1 MRQVTQYLFTLKGTV
16 SFCVLQILFFSW
28 TGVINR
34 DCINLRQSLHCK
46 DVVWKGIQL
55 VRYLLSAF
63 KQFEHLS
70 HLPFTLHPKIHEHKR
85 PAISLIIK
93 ALLWNCCGREWNK
106 YRYRHCMKKAR
117 LRAALLIGSW
127 WGNDELSYTM
137 EQSLY
142 DHWSKCKVRCTFTCT
157 LSQVDLLQMKEK
169 SWKLSIFGQKRQG
182 MGVHHKALGRLM
194 LPLFGAHLSLRA
206 VSIYVVGR

>member
-16 SFCVLQILFFSW
+16 SLCVLQILFFPW

-46 DVVWKGIQL
+46 DLAWNGIQL

-70 HLPFTLHPKIHEHKR
+70 HLPFPLDPKDPWTQESCNQSHNQGIVVK
-85 PAISLIIK
+85 
-93 ALLWNCCGREWNK
+93 LLWKRMK
-106 YRYRHCMKKAR
+106 YRYRHCTKKAR

-127 WGNDELSYTM
+127 WGNNELSYTM
-137 EQSLY
+137 EQSSY
-142 DHWSKCKVRCTFTCT
+142 DHWSKCKVRCTLACT
-157 LSQVDLLQMKEK
+157 LSQVDLLQLKEK
-169 SWKLSIFGQKRQG
+169 SWKLSIFGQKR
-182 MGVHHKALGRLM
+182 
-194 LPLFGAHLSLRA
+194 
-206 VSIYVVGR
+206 